1 MEIDG
6 TSITIVKLS
15 HGIAKTKAADA
26 IEFGSETPQ
35 NGRSPMVFAVMAI
48 IKSFKTRRYDCFIG
62 AVDLENKQNENRK
75 WHTFDRGDQSE
86 ISPSYQNTSSRVFNM
101 VTGKKSPDA
110 RYFSFKDQG
119 TYWGKERWVY

>member
-48 IKSFKTRRYDCFIG
+48 IKSFKTWRYDCFIG

-86 ISPSYQNTSSRVFNM
+86 ISPSRVSVVSVCIVM
-101 VTGKKSPDA
+101 KKGTEGQVTFIPEHELEGLQHGD
-110 RYFSFKDQG
+110 R
-119 TYWGKERWVY
+119 